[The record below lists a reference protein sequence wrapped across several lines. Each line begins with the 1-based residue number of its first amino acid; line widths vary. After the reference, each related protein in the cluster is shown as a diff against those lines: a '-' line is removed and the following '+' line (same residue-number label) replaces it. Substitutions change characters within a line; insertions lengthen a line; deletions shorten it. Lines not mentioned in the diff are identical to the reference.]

1 MYVFCPLFPFEVLKG
16 LKGEV
21 VTCRVWGELSSH
33 VEIALFAE
41 SLLSF
46 VASSSFSIRPLK
58 EWVIQDWVRPL
69 DLTSEWPSALEVCI
83 REVTRPQA
91 AE

>member
-1 MYVFCPLFPFEVLKG
+1 M
-16 LKGEV
+16 
-21 VTCRVWGELSSH
+21 TCRVWGELSSH